1 MRLVRFIKL
10 WEKTSHNRFC
20 GEIEG
25 IMKHILVDD
34 QEMVNKFVKDLPPN
48 MRLALAHQL
57 EAVDNEIG
65 NRYSGATVKMI
76 GIQRRQSNIHVRLE
90 SSVDG
95 LVQALDMSLI
105 TYQHYEK
112 VINCV
117 VLEEWKYVH

>member
-1 MRLVRFIKL
+1 
-10 WEKTSHNRFC
+10 
-20 GEIEG
+20 
-25 IMKHILVDD
+25 MKHILVDD
-34 QEMVNKFVKDLPPN
+34 QEVVNKLVKDLPPN
-48 MRLALAHQL
+48 MKLALAHQL

-65 NRYSGATVKMI
+65 SRYSGATVKMI

-90 SSVDG
+90 SSMDG

-117 VLEEWKYVH
+117 VLEEWKSTPDGSTVPVAL